1 MRAEFLNHRGPNRVL
16 QAGGFAMQQMP
27 MPAMGGMGTMMMA
40 GMGIQ
45 WLLLTILIL
54 LAIVALVKYL
64 RTPPR

>member
-1 MRAEFLNHRGPNRVL
+1 
-16 QAGGFAMQQMP
+16 MQQMP